1 MMRAAVRL
9 GIGPSVFWEM
19 SVREWRWLA
28 VGDDA
33 LDVPAL
39 RALMAQV
46 DLEDDNGTV

>member
-19 SVREWRWLA
+19 SLREWRWLA
-28 VGDDA
+28 AGDDA

-39 RALMAQV
+39 RALMAQA
-46 DLEDDNGTV
+46 DLEDGNGTV